1 MPIIPN
7 KPDKPDRWE
16 IAELLAAVDRM
27 PRVELYDWIARAA
40 LLEAIRAGEVIGIY
54 KPFGSILHNIE
65 LRHDLIAGDPR
76 LSAEEWE
83 ARCHVN
89 QTSTEAQ
96 GGQAK

>member
-16 IAELLAAVDRM
+16 IAELLAAVDRI

-76 LSAEEWE
+76 LSCDEWT
-83 ARCHVN
+83 ARVHARPV
-89 QTSTEAQ
+89 EQ